1 MQQIASQEPMPHCET
16 QDGAGTHGTLYFPY
30 ACLSPKP
37 KRCIRRLHNK
47 SGLFCKISHH
57 SKHWRAIKL
66 QRFFFFLLQRKNT
79 NLDSNTY
86 RDPRIHSCA
95 EQVTDARE
103 MGWLL
108 PTFLSIKPEAC
119 HLQEAAWSCVS
130 RGRTGA
136 SPSIHNSLPMNYP
149 LGFPPLT

>member
-1 MQQIASQEPMPHCET
+1 MPASPQS
-16 QDGAGTHGTLYFPY
+16 QKGALGAYTINQVYSAKYHIIPSTGGQLNY
-30 ACLSPKP
+30 
-37 KRCIRRLHNK
+37 RD
-47 SGLFCKISHH
+47 
-57 SKHWRAIKL
+57 
-66 QRFFFFLLQRKNT
+66 FFFFLLQRKNT

>member
-1 MQQIASQEPMPHCET
+1 MVGAVQQIASQEPMPHCET
-16 QDGAGTHGTLYFPY
+16 QDGAGTHGTGYFPY

-37 KRCIRRLHNK
+37 KRCIKRLHNK

-57 SKHWRAIKL
+57 SKHWRGQL
-66 QRFFFFLLQRKNT
+66 NYRDFFFSFTKKEHR

-108 PTFLSIKPEAC
+108 PTFLSIKPEPVTYRKLLGAVC
-119 HLQEAAWSCVS
+119 LGEG
-130 RGRTGA
+130 RGCPP
-136 SPSIHNSLPMNYP
+136 PSITPCP
-149 LGFPPLT
+149 

>member
-1 MQQIASQEPMPHCET
+1 MVGAVQQMAGQEPIPPCEA

-47 SGLFCKISHH
+47 PGLFCKIPHH
-57 SKHWRAIKL
+57 SRHWRAIKL
-66 QRFFFFLLQRKNT
+66 GRIFFSFTKKEHR

-86 RDPRIHSCA
+86 RDPRTHSCV
-95 EQVTDARE
+95 EQVMDARA

-108 PTFLSIKPEAC
+108 PTFLSLKPKPVTC
-119 HLQEAAWSCVS
+119 RKLL
-130 RGRTGA
+130 GA
-136 SPSIHNSLPMNYP
+136 VCLGEGWGLPPPSITPCP
-149 LGFPPLT
+149 